1 MPVKTSRYEVIIQV
15 MIKYP
20 HQLIIKLHLFEWL
33 GCSFMFV
40 NKRTILN
47 GNCARVHVRWT
58 KKSAN
63 KVNSID

>member
-1 MPVKTSRYEVIIQV
+1 MIIQV

-20 HQLIIKLHLFEWL
+20 HQLMIRLHLFQWL

-47 GNCARVHVRWT
+47 ENCVRLSMDQ
-58 KKSAN
+58 KEREQSLIRLAN
-63 KVNSID
+63 